1 MQSFTYV
8 AGRGRYRIFCRV
20 FATGEG
26 YIAHLM
32 GGVRPHVGAVALGL
46 PRPSLKDNCISAT
59 TSVLTLLGHKD
70 DELARP
76 AAAQLAAGLNAP
88 VVVVAG
94 VHIDRAVPDE
104 LARLEANA
112 RRAVAGIIKVWHRE
126 LQSRGPLK

>member
-1 MQSFTYV
+1 MRPLTYI

-20 FATGEG
+20 FATREG

-32 GGVRPHVGAVALGL
+32 GGTRPHVGAVALGL
-46 PRPSLKDNCISAT
+46 PRPSLKENCMSAT

-76 AAAQLAAGLNAP
+76 AAAKLAAGLNAP

-94 VHIDRAVPDE
+94 VHIDRAVPEE
-104 LARLEANA
+104 LARLEANT
-112 RRAVAGIIKVWHRE
+112 RRAVEGIIKVWHRE
-126 LQSRGPLK
+126 LQSRGPSK

>member
-1 MQSFTYV
+1 MRPLTYM

-20 FATGEG
+20 FATREG

-32 GGVRPHVGAVALGL
+32 GGTRPHVGAVALGI
-46 PRPSLKDNCISAT
+46 PRPSLKGNYLSAT

-76 AAAQLAAGLNAP
+76 AAATLAAGLNSP

-94 VHIDRAVPDE
+94 VHIDGASPEE
-104 LARLEANA
+104 LASLKANT
-112 RRAVAGIIKVWHRE
+112 RRAVVGIIKVLHR
-126 LQSRGPLK
+126 